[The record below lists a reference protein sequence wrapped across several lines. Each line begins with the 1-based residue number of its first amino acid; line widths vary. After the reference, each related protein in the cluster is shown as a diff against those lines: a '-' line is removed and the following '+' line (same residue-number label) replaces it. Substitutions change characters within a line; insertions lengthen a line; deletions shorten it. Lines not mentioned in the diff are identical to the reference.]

1 MRQRPLPIV
10 VGTMALLTRS
20 LGRTACRK
28 GLALALMLL
37 AVGAQATCL
46 PLPSPNLRA
55 LDRQVE
61 ADPERVGGAVEQQLR
76 AGRAAG
82 SPLAE
87 AQLYASI
94 ASARADAG
102 RSADARAAALA
113 GLARLGP
120 LPPTPDVERVRARL
134 LIAQY
139 LDAETKSDL
148 EASVRAV
155 DALLDRHPLPS
166 AERSCALAARAEL
179 RGEQL
184 QLDTAAADGI
194 AAYRMAESG
203 GWEETR
209 VAVAGSLAGVYR
221 RSGLLADAER
231 LIGEVIAYQQARDLP
246 GQVAMSMYFR
256 GQVLADQHRY
266 AEARAALGWARQA
279 SQRIGDAFG
288 AAMVAVPLCP
298 VLIALGE
305 LAEADRECRDSIAAF
320 DAAGR
325 RDLVTQMLGFQ
336 AELELVRGHPA
347 AALAKLDQVL
357 GPRAADIVALSEAR
371 LYRDR
376 ARVLAAL
383 GRPVAAF
390 GDLTRADALQE
401 ALDLAQRAH
410 TVSVL
415 KAAADTEKLLA
426 ANHALEERMAS
437 QRAELSERTLVQWLA
452 TALAVL
458 AALASVLLAYLL
470 RTTRRHA
477 RTIRRQEAV
486 VRAASS
492 NAPDALLLLD
502 AGRRVRFANRG
513 LFGDG
518 ATPAVGSDV
527 ASGVPPQARAALD
540 AALDEAAR
548 HQRAV
553 SFSVQS
559 AGAASGA
566 RHYELRTAPVVDG
579 GQLTGFTLR
588 SFDVTELRRLE
599 REVIEVASR
608 ERQRLS
614 SDLHEGL
621 GQELTGVSLLAR
633 SLERAVARGQAD
645 AGDLVAEIIG
655 HINRAIEVT
664 REIARGLSP
673 VRIERGS
680 LSVALVRL
688 AGEAQRRL
696 RVAVGVRS
704 LPEDIEVS
712 GVAADHLYRIADE
725 AVTNAARHSGCRR
738 VDIRLERDA
747 GVLRLSVSDDGC
759 GLSADAAGGAGLG
772 LKMMAYRARL
782 LGASF
787 SIDPADGGGTRV
799 TVSVP
804 TGAAT

>member
-1 MRQRPLPIV
+1 MPIV
-10 VGTMALLTRS
+10 IGIMALITRS
-20 LGRTACRK
+20 LGRKGRST
-28 GLALALMLL
+28 GLALGLLLL
-37 AVGAQATCL
+37 AAGAQATCL
-46 PLPSPNLRA
+46 PLPSPDLRA
-55 LDRQVE
+55 LEHRVE
-61 ADPERVGGAVEQQLR
+61 ADPERAVGAIEQRLR
-76 AGRAAG
+76 SEHPAEPA
-82 SPLAE
+82 LTE
-87 AQLYASI
+87 AQLYAI
-94 ASARADAG
+94 VASARADAG
-102 RSADARAAALA
+102 RSAEARAAALA
-113 GLARLGP
+113 GLAQLGR
-120 LPPTPDVERVRARL
+120 LPPAPDVERVRARL

-139 LDAETKSDL
+139 IDAETKADL
-148 EASVRAV
+148 DAAVRAI
-155 DALLDRHPLPS
+155 DALLEHHPVPS

-231 LIGEVIAYQQARDLP
+231 LIGEVIAYQQAQNLT
-246 GQVAMSMYFR
+246 GQVAMSVYLR

-266 AEARAALGWARQA
+266 EEARAALGWARQA

-288 AAMVAVPLCP
+288 AAVVAVPLCP
-298 VLIALGE
+298 VLIAMRE
-305 LAEADRECRDSIAAF
+305 LAAADRECRGSVAAF
-320 DAAGR
+320 EAAGR
-325 RDLVTQMLGFQ
+325 RDLVTLMLGFQ

-347 AALAKLDQVL
+347 AALARLDEVL

-376 ARVLAAL
+376 ARALAAL

-390 GDLTRADALQE
+390 GDLRRAEALQE
-401 ALDLAQRAH
+401 ALDLAQRSH

-426 ANHALEERMAS
+426 ANRALEERMAS
-437 QRAELSERTLVQWLA
+437 QRAELSERTLVQRLA
-452 TALAVL
+452 VALAVL
-458 AALASVLLAYLL
+458 AVLASVLLAYLL
-470 RTTRRHA
+470 RATRRHA

-502 AGRRVRFANRG
+502 VERRVRFANRS

-518 ATPAVGSDV
+518 AAPAVGSAV
-527 ASGVPPQARAALD
+527 AAGVPPEARAALN
-540 AALDEAAR
+540 AALDEAAQYL
-548 HQRAV
+548 HAV
-553 SFSVQS
+553 SFALQS
-559 AGAASGA
+559 PGPAAGA
-566 RHYELRTAPVVDG
+566 RHYELRTAPVVDD

-633 SLERAVARGQAD
+633 SLDRAVARGQPN
-645 AGDLVAEIIG
+645 AGELVAEIIG

-680 LSVALVRL
+680 LSVALARL
-688 AGEAQRRL
+688 AGEARRRL
-696 RVAVGVRS
+696 RIEVDARS
-704 LPEDIEVS
+704 LPEDIEMS
-712 GVAADHLYRIADE
+712 DVAADHLYRIAYE

-738 VDIRLERDA
+738 VHIRLERDSQE
-747 GVLRLSVSDDGC
+747 LRLSVSDDGG
-759 GLSADAAGGAGLG
+759 GLSADAVDGDGLG

-787 SIDPADGGGTRV
+787 RIDPVDGGGTRI
-799 TVSVP
+799 SVAAP
-804 TGAAT
+804 AAATT